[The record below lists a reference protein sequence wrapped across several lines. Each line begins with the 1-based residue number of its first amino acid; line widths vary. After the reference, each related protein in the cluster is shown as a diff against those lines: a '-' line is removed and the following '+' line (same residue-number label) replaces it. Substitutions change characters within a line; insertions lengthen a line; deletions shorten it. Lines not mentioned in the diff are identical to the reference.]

1 MGEVK
6 KWGGEGETNIKFYS
20 TIIEKVIENVQ
31 RKVIGKRK
39 ELELILATLFS
50 EGHVL
55 LEGVPGVAKT
65 FIAKSIAISLGLDF
79 KRIQATPDMLPSD
92 IIGFMIFDAKES
104 RFIFKKGP
112 IFTNILFV
120 DEINRAPPKTQA
132 ALLEAMQERQVT
144 IEGISNPLPKP
155 FLVIAT
161 MNPIEIEGTFPLS
174 EAQVDRFLAKVE
186 IGYPTLSETV
196 DIISSYEKIS
206 TLDDMKPV
214 LTRED
219 VLSMIMLTKSVY
231 VEQNIL
237 KYIAAIVEATRSH
250 RYVRFGASPRGAIA
264 LYLLS
269 KAIALI
275 RGRDYVTPDDVKY
288 VTYAAL
294 SHRIIMK
301 GEAKVSNIT
310 PYDVINDI
318 LEKVEPP

>member
-1 MGEVK
+1 MDGDIEK
-6 KWGGEGETNIKFYS
+6 LKFYS
-20 TIIEKVIENVQ
+20 SMIEKVIGNVQ

-65 FIAKSIAISLGLDF
+65 LMAKCIAMSLGLDF

-92 IIGFMIFDAKES
+92 IIGFQIFDARET

-120 DEINRAPPKTQA
+120 DEINRAPPKTQS
-132 ALLEAMQERQVT
+132 ALLEAMQEKQVT
-144 IEGISNPLPKP
+144 VEGMSYPLPQP

-174 EAQVDRFLAKVE
+174 EAQVDRFLSKVV
-186 IGYPTLSETV
+186 IGYPTVNETIEILGNYDRISFLE
-196 DIISSYEKIS
+196 DI
-206 TLDDMKPV
+206 KPV

-219 VLSMIMLTKSVY
+219 ILALINLSRSVY
-231 VEQNIL
+231 VEQNIQ
-237 KYIAAIVEATRSH
+237 KYIATIVEATRNH
-250 RYVRFGASPRGAIA
+250 RFVKIGASPRGAIA

-269 KAIALI
+269 RSIALM

-288 VTYAAL
+288 VAHAAL
-294 SHRIIMK
+294 SHRIILR
-301 GEAKVSNIT
+301 GEAKISNVT
-310 PYDVINDI
+310 PDDVIDNI
-318 LEKVEPP
+318 LEKVEAP

>member
-65 FIAKSIAISLGLDF
+65 LIAKSIAISLGLDF

-237 KYIAAIVEATRSH
+237 KYIATIVEATRSH

-301 GEAKVSNIT
+301 GEANVSNIT

>member
-1 MGEVK
+1 MDGDIEKV
-6 KWGGEGETNIKFYS
+6 KFYS
-20 TIIEKVIENVQ
+20 LMIEKVIDNVQ

-65 FIAKSIAISLGLDF
+65 LMAKCIAMSLGLDF

-92 IIGFMIFDAKES
+92 IIGFQVFDARET

-120 DEINRAPPKTQA
+120 DEINRAPPKTQS
-132 ALLEAMQERQVT
+132 ALLEAMQEKQVT
-144 IEGISNPLPKP
+144 VEGTSYPLPQP

-174 EAQVDRFLAKVE
+174 EAQVDRFLSKVV
-186 IGYPTLSETV
+186 IGYPTVNETIEILSN
-196 DIISSYEKIS
+196 YEKIS
-206 TLDDMKPV
+206 FLEDIRPV

-219 VLSMIMLTKSVY
+219 ILALIKLSRSVY
-231 VEQNIL
+231 VEQNIQ
-237 KYIAAIVEATRSH
+237 KYIATIVEATRNH
-250 RYVRFGASPRGAIA
+250 RFVKIGASPRGAIA

-269 KAIALI
+269 RSIALM

-288 VTYAAL
+288 VAHAAL
-294 SHRIIMK
+294 SHRIILR
-301 GEAKVSNIT
+301 GEAKISNVT
-310 PYDVINDI
+310 PDDVIDNI
-318 LEKVEPP
+318 LEKVETP

>member
-1 MGEVK
+1 VDGDIEK
-6 KWGGEGETNIKFYS
+6 LKFYS
-20 TIIEKVIENVQ
+20 SMIEKVIGNVQ

-65 FIAKSIAISLGLDF
+65 LMAKCIAMSLGLDF

-92 IIGFMIFDAKES
+92 IIGFQIFDARET

-120 DEINRAPPKTQA
+120 DEINRAPPKTQS
-132 ALLEAMQERQVT
+132 ALLEAMQEKQVT
-144 IEGISNPLPKP
+144 VEGMSYPLPQP

-174 EAQVDRFLAKVE
+174 EAQVDRFLSKVV
-186 IGYPTLSETV
+186 IGYPTVNETIEILGNYDRISFLE
-196 DIISSYEKIS
+196 DI
-206 TLDDMKPV
+206 KPV

-219 VLSMIMLTKSVY
+219 ILALINLSRSVY
-231 VEQNIL
+231 VEQNIQ
-237 KYIAAIVEATRSH
+237 KYIATIVEATRNH
-250 RYVRFGASPRGAIA
+250 RFVKIGASPRGAIA

-269 KAIALI
+269 RSIALM

-288 VTYAAL
+288 VAHAAL
-294 SHRIIMK
+294 SHRIILR
-301 GEAKVSNIT
+301 GEAKISNVT
-310 PYDVINDI
+310 PDDVIDNI
-318 LEKVEPP
+318 LEKVEAP